1 MIAAREQDPSHGK
14 LDRHTHRAGCG
25 HGDGAAEN
33 RPMTVPNFISIA
45 RLLGVPVLVWALID
59 ERWGLAFAVFIAAG
73 ISDAVDGA
81 IARRFNQQ
89 SALGA
94 YLDPIADKA
103 LMIAVF
109 VGLGLLGQL
118 PAWLAIAVVSRDLL
132 IMAAVILSFLL
143 GRPIV
148 VRPLLVSKLTTLAQ
162 LLLAGFA
169 LAEPVF
175 HLPLAPIVDILIGVT
190 ALLTAISATA
200 YLVDWLRHMA
210 SGETPVDREGDTR

>member
-1 MIAAREQDPSHGK
+1 
-14 LDRHTHRAGCG
+14 
-25 HGDGAAEN
+25 
-33 RPMTVPNFISIA
+33 MTVPNFISIG

-59 ERWGLAFAVFIAAG
+59 GRWGLAFAVFIVAG
-73 ISDAVDGA
+73 ISDAVDGV

-132 IMAAVILSFLL
+132 IMAAVVLSFLM
-143 GRPIV
+143 GRPIT

-175 HLPLAPIVDILIGVT
+175 HLPLGPVVDLLIVLT
-190 ALLTAISATA
+190 ALLTALSATA
-200 YLVDWLRHMA
+200 YLLDWLRHMA
-210 SGETPVDREGDTR
+210 SGEPPVDREGDTR

>member
-1 MIAAREQDPSHGK
+1 
-14 LDRHTHRAGCG
+14 
-25 HGDGAAEN
+25 
-33 RPMTVPNFISIA
+33 MTIPNFISIA
-45 RLLGVPVLVWALID
+45 RLLAVPVLVWALVD
-59 ERWGLAFAVFIAAG
+59 SRPGLAFLIFILAG
-73 ISDAVDGA
+73 LSDAVDGA

-103 LMIAVF
+103 LLITIF
-109 VGLGLLGQL
+109 VGLGMLGEL
-118 PAWLAIAVVSRDLL
+118 PTWLAIAVVSRDLL
-132 IMAAVILSFLL
+132 IMAAVVLSFMM
-143 GRPIV
+143 GRPIT

-175 HLPLAPIVDILIGVT
+175 HLPLAPFIDVLIGLT

-200 YLVDWLRHMA
+200 YLLEWLRHMA
-210 SGETPVDREGDTR
+210 SGEMPTHREDESR